1 MIQRAPAILTGEST
15 SERALDTNDYTR
27 RIRYALK
34 IDDANAM
41 RLIHLGGDSAT
52 LEEVRGWRMKEGD
65 GEYLPCPEPMLLA
78 FLNGLVI
85 EHRGPAPV
93 SPYRKPKSAERFDN
107 NTVMKQLRI
116 ALSLR
121 TDDVHDAI
129 KVGGG
134 GLGKTEVSAF
144 FRNSDARNYRR
155 CGDQVMRWFLAGL
168 TIGRNAE
175 ES

>member
-1 MIQRAPAILTGEST
+1 V
-15 SERALDTNDYTR
+15 DTNDYTR

-34 IDDANAM
+34 IDDADAL
-41 RLIHLGGDSAT
+41 RLIKLGGDSAT
-52 LEEVRGWRMKEGD
+52 LEEIVAWRKKEGD
-65 GEYLPCPEPMLLA
+65 DDYLLCPEPMLLA

-85 EHRGPAPV
+85 DHRGPPPV

-107 NTVMKQLRI
+107 NTVLKQLRI

-121 TDDVHDAI
+121 TDDVYEAI
-129 KVGGG
+129 QTGGG
-134 GLGKTEVSAF
+134 RLGKTEVSAF

-155 CGDQVMRWFLAGL
+155 CGDQVMRWFIAGL
-168 TIGRNAE
+168 TSSLVAG

>member
-1 MIQRAPAILTGEST
+1 M
-15 SERALDTNDYTR
+15 DTNDYTR

-34 IDDANAM
+34 IDDADAM
-41 RLIHLGGDSAT
+41 RLIKLGGDSAT
-52 LEEVRGWRMKEGD
+52 LEEVRGWRMKEGGD
-65 GEYLPCPEPMLLA
+65 EYLPCPEPMLLA

-85 EHRGPAPV
+85 DHRGPPPN

-107 NTVMKQLRI
+107 NTVLKQLRI

-121 TDDVHDAI
+121 TDDVHDYIQA
-129 KVGGG
+129 GGG
-134 GLGKTEVSAF
+134 RLGKTEVGAF

-168 TIGRNAE
+168 TSSRDTG

>member
-1 MIQRAPAILTGEST
+1 M
-15 SERALDTNDYTR
+15 DTNDYTR

-34 IDDANAM
+34 IDDADTI
-41 RLIHLGGDSAT
+41 RLIKLGDATAT
-52 LEEVRGWRMKEGD
+52 LKEVVGWRKKEGD
-65 GEYLPCPEPMLLA
+65 DEHLACPEPMLLA

-85 EHRGPAPV
+85 DNRGPAPV

-121 TDDVHDAI
+121 TDDVHEAI
-129 KVGGG
+129 QAGGG
-134 GLGKTEVSAF
+134 RLGKTEVSAF

-168 TIGRNAE
+168 TSSRDTGE
-175 ES
+175 T